1 MKTTIFLLLLPTLL
15 CAQNGLE
22 GLWEG
27 TITQGDLTRT
37 DGHRFELYLTVEN
50 GVIEGVSTIYVSQD
64 SIIKQKLR
72 GRMYQDRSVGLQE
85 VDEGQYKEAARKRD
99 MPESAFFRKYQFIFN
114 RSLYESSLNGYWQEV
129 TPTPLSVERK
139 KGRIF
144 LKRKSSKA

>member
-1 MKTTIFLLLLPTLL
+1 MKTTVLLLLFPTLL

-27 TITQGDLTRT
+27 TITEGDLSRK
-37 DGHRFELYLTVEN
+37 DGYRFQLYLTVEA

-72 GRMYQDRSVGLQE
+72 GRMYQDRSIGLQE
-85 VDEGQYKEAARKRD
+85 VDQGQYEKAAERTD
-99 MPESAFFRKYQFIFN
+99 MPAATFFRKYQFIFN
-114 RSLYESSLNGYWQEV
+114 RGLYESKLNGYWQEV

-139 KGRIF
+139 RGRIF
-144 LKRKSSKA
+144 LERRLSKA